1 MAAILSSILY
11 TFLYV
16 SIELIKDIITTFTE
30 LKSVIKWQ
38 RNELSKETQPPALT
52 LDRNNSKTVDIF
64 VYVYEAKVFF
74 SSKYIWVQ
82 LFFLVFENSDET
94 FFLIRDGGRNFL

>member
-74 SSKYIWVQ
+74 SSKYI
-82 LFFLVFENSDET
+82 
-94 FFLIRDGGRNFL
+94 